1 MKRGPTVP
9 PGVRRGPSG
18 PDGPAEG
25 LWGRRGVPMGFEH
38 QSCTDTAD
46 VALKILMF
54 KYPPSYAMAM
64 LCHPGLA
71 IAKAIASWD
80 HRHHGCARS
89 LDIQALIVARSRLL
103 SQPP

>member
-1 MKRGPTVP
+1 MEFLKLIPCPDNNCCRG
-9 PGVRRGPSG
+9 
-18 PDGPAEG
+18 A
-25 LWGRRGVPMGFEH
+25 
-38 QSCTDTAD
+38 A
-46 VALKILMF
+46 I
-54 KYPPSYAMAM
+54 PPSYALAM

-89 LDIQALIVARSRLL
+89 LDIPTLMVARSRLL